1 MRNTLLLLLLLVAT
15 AVITAC
21 GQPSGPS
28 TPRPDLVVTIE
39 DGAATDYEPG
49 DAVDLDVVVRNIGT
63 EDAGASSLHA
73 YLGGATQPSSGS
85 DTIASQA
92 VPALAA
98 GAEHELTVSIALPG
112 GLSVGAH
119 SLWFKVDGSGLL
131 DQANIANDWAR
142 FAFTVTEAE
151 PVSQECAENPA
162 AIVTVPDPALRAAL
176 VIAVRRDTPSK
187 SEVLS
192 CENLAQVRQ
201 LNIRNTGLGSLEGIQ
216 YLTTATGLTL
226 SNAPFPV
233 SERHKIAS
241 MTAITHLT
249 LEKLP
254 NLTQIDFA
262 SSLSELHTLILRET
276 AVNSLSPLQNLRKV
290 EIIWADDNRITT
302 VAPLGGL
309 PALRL
314 LSATLNDLTAIGA
327 LANAPALLSL
337 YLGDNRISNPA
348 GVERITTLTNLDL
361 RGNGISS
368 IGDLEALENLEILNL
383 ARNQLSSIEGL
394 RGLTQVRELVI
405 TANRIG
411 DLDPVSTMSS
421 LTHLYA
427 AQNRIA
433 NLSPL
438 GGLSGLNQINLNDN
452 LITDLRP
459 VAVAGL
465 FTGSGR
471 FLHVQFNCVGVGPTL
486 YTINVQPVQRLQE
499 WGVGVSY
506 MPFLESD
513 ACDV

>member
-1 MRNTLLLLLLLVAT
+1 MRNPLLPLLLLAI

-21 GQPSGPS
+21 GQSGGPA
-28 TPRPDLVVTIE
+28 TPRPDLIVTIQE
-39 DGAATDYEPG
+39 GAVTDHEPG
-49 DAVDLDVVVRNIGT
+49 DTVDLNVVVSNTGAA
-63 EDAGASSLHA
+63 DAGASSLHVHLA
-73 YLGGATQPSSGS
+73 GPTQPGPGS
-85 DTIASQA
+85 EAIVSQA
-92 VPALAA
+92 VPALASGSAHGLSLSVVLPAELSA
-98 GAEHELTVSIALPG
+98 GAHALW
-112 GLSVGAH
+112 L
-119 SLWFKVDGSGLL
+119 KVDGESVLQ
-131 DQANIANDWAR
+131 QANTANDWAR
-142 FAFTVTEAE
+142 FDFTVAEAE
-151 PVSQECAENPA
+151 PVSQDCAENPA
-162 AIVTVPDPALRAAL
+162 AIITVPDPALRAAL

-241 MTAITHLT
+241 MTAVTHLT

-314 LSATLNDLTAIGA
+314 LSATLNDLTGIGA

-348 GVERITTLTNLDL
+348 GVERITTLTTLDL
-361 RGNGISS
+361 RGNGISN
-368 IGDLEALENLEILNL
+368 IGNLEALENLEILNL

-394 RGLTQVRELVI
+394 RGLTQIRELVI

-427 AQNRIA
+427 SRNRIA

-438 GGLSGLNQINLNDN
+438 GGLSGLNQLNLNDN

-465 FTGSGR
+465 FTGPGR
-471 FLHVQFNCVGVGPTL
+471 FLHVQFNCVGIGPTL
-486 YTINVQPVQRLQE
+486 YPINVQPVQRLQE
-499 WGVGVSY
+499 WDVGVNY

>member
-1 MRNTLLLLLLLVAT
+1 MRNRLLPLLLGT
-15 AVITAC
+15 AIVLTAC
-21 GQPSGPS
+21 GQPSGPA
-28 TPRPDLVVTIE
+28 TPRPDLTVTIHE
-39 DGAATDYEPG
+39 GAAPTYGPG

-63 EDAGASSLHA
+63 ADAGASSLHVHLA
-73 YLGGATQPSSGS
+73 GATRPGSSS
-85 DTIASQA
+85 EAIASQA
-92 VPALAA
+92 VSALAA
-98 GAEHELTVSIALPG
+98 GAEQALTVSIALPE
-112 GLSVGAH
+112 GLSAGAH
-119 SLWFKVDGSGLL
+119 SLWFKADGEGVLE
-131 DQANIANDWAR
+131 QANVVNDWVR
-142 FAFTVTEAE
+142 FAFTVAEGE
-151 PVSQECAENPA
+151 PVSQDCAENPA

-192 CENLAQVRQ
+192 CENLAQVQQ

-216 YLTTATGLTL
+216 YLTAATRLTL
-226 SNAPFPV
+226 ANAPFPA
-233 SERHKIAS
+233 SERHKIAG
-241 MTAITHLT
+241 MTAVTHLT

-254 NLTQIDFA
+254 NLTHIDFA

-276 AVNSLSPLQNLRKV
+276 AVTSLSPLQNLRKV
-290 EIIWADDNRITT
+290 EIIWADENRLTT

-309 PALRL
+309 PVLRL
-314 LSATLNDLTAIGA
+314 LSATHNDLTAIGA
-327 LANAPALLSL
+327 LANAPALQSL

-361 RGNGISS
+361 RGNGISG
-368 IGDLEALENLEILNL
+368 IGSLEALENLEVLNL

-394 RGLTQVRELVI
+394 RGLSQLRELVI
-405 TANRIG
+405 IANQVG
-411 DLDPVSTMSS
+411 DLDPVSTMTS
-421 LTHLYA
+421 LTSLA
-427 AQNRIA
+427 ASQNRIA

-438 GGLSGLNQINLNDN
+438 GGLRGLNQVNLNDN
-452 LITDLRP
+452 RITDLRP

-499 WGVGVSY
+499 WGVGVGY
-506 MPFLESD
+506 LPFLESD